1 MNEEQATNAIKLLYE
16 LLAEQ
21 NGLKV
26 EVAITKEE
34 QRATGEGIDIPLVV
48 LVNENSASASEVLA
62 GAIKDRGCGT
72 LIRKWGF

>member
-34 QRATGEGIDIPLVV
+34 T
-48 LVNENSASASEVLA
+48 
-62 GAIKDRGCGT
+62 K
-72 LIRKWGF
+72 